1 MAKDESRLEEHLMLI
16 ETKLGGTEKAPPVTK
31 DRLDWHLDY
40 IESLISGGGS
50 SISDVKVNDTSIVTD
65 GIANLKTKST
75 YDPDT
80 NKIVTENDL
89 TSGVADVKVDDVSIV
104 SGGEVNL
111 KTKTAYNP
119 ETNKLATESDIP
131 TGGGGVYRHRISFNS
146 DKQLCEI
153 YSSSSTALDFNAFK
167 TLISTLGK
175 TPAYGL
181 QHKTNLEYLYN
192 YVIVESNTVKFYG
205 FLWNETQLKI
215 FSTSVEVSSSNFTS
229 DIVTEL

>member
-16 ETKLGGTEKAPPVTK
+16 ETKLGGTKKAPPVTK

-40 IESLISGGGS
+40 IESLISGGGGS
-50 SISDVKVNDTSIVTD
+50 GISDVKVNDTSIVNE

-89 TSGVADVKVDDVSIV
+89 TSGVADVKVDDISIV

-111 KTKTAYNP
+111 KTKTAYNA

-131 TGGGGVYRHRISFNS
+131 TGGGSVYRHRISFNNG
-146 DKQLCEI
+146 KQLCEI
-153 YSSSSTALDFNAFK
+153 YSSQSTA
-167 TLISTLGK
+167 
-175 TPAYGL
+175 
-181 QHKTNLEYLYN
+181 
-192 YVIVESNTVKFYG
+192 
-205 FLWNETQLKI
+205 
-215 FSTSVEVSSSNFTS
+215 
-229 DIVTEL
+229 